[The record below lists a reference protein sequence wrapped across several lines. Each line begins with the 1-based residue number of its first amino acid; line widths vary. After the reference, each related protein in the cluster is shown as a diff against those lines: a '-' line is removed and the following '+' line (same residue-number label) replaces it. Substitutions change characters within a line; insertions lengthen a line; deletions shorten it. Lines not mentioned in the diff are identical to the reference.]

1 MGLWLVVLVD
11 GQHHL
16 PPPPEYEPLAGY
28 EPNSVV
34 ADIAAIDL
42 DQRVLAAA
50 LATSDFAAAKAMYEE
65 GGHSRA
71 IAELTVA
78 PLERRVRSSTLV

>member
-1 MGLWLVVLVD
+1 MGLWLLLLAD
-11 GQHHL
+11 GQHHWL
-16 PPPPEYEPLAGY
+16 PPPPEYEQLAGY

-50 LATSDFAAAKAMYEE
+50 LATPDFAAAKAIYKK

-71 IAELTVA
+71 MAELTVA
-78 PLERRVRSSTLV
+78 PMEKDLQ